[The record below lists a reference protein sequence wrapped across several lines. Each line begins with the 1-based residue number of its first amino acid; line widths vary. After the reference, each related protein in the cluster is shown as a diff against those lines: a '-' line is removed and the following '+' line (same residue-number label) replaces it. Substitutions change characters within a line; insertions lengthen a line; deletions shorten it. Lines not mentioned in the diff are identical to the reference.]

1 MTAPPQPQ
9 PQGEKKRDPA
19 VMFILLAAGCAA
31 LICVIG
37 IAAAIAIPAFINYV
51 KRSKTAEASSN
62 VMVMARGAES
72 YCSTERLGDSSMYPT
87 SPGGPLPTRPGSMKQ
102 TASFSADA
110 TFSAL
115 GFGPPDPVYYSYS
128 AVPDARGGLR
138 LTANGDLD
146 DDGVLSTFESYCDSS
161 CRCSPVNVV
170 NELE

>member
-1 MTAPPQPQ
+1 
-9 PQGEKKRDPA
+9 
-19 VMFILLAAGCAA
+19 MFILLAAGCGA

-37 IAAAIAIPAFINYV
+37 IVAAIAIPAFIKYV
-51 KRSKTAEASSN
+51 KRSKTSEASSN
-62 VMVMARGAES
+62 VMVLARGAES
-72 YCSTERLGDSSMYPT
+72 YCSNEQLGVNPTQAQSRYPAT
-87 SPGGPLPTRPGSMKQ
+87 PAGPLPARPSSMKQ
-102 TASFSADA
+102 TAAFGSDP

-128 AVPDARGGLR
+128 AVPDASGGLR

-146 DDGVLSTFESYCDSS
+146 DDGVLSTFESYCDST